1 MGKGDGE
8 AAPSRPRLLGA
19 GAQWAGCLEHSW
31 TRPSVQP
38 STLGSG
44 TAMDV
49 SLLIWTTRQ

>member
-8 AAPSRPRLLGA
+8 AAPSGPRLLGA

-38 STLGSG
+38 STMGSG